1 VLVGTDF
8 SWVDDMS
15 GSVPPGAI
23 FGGQTVL
30 GEPLYIG
37 RVTHNNALT
46 VGKIHPSHGCLYIP
60 YAGKEHAYSH
70 YEVLVQFQN
79 QNLEIEASEME
90 VPSPSASNT
99 GK

>member
-30 GEPLYIG
+30 GEALYIG

-60 YAGKEHAYSH
+60 YAGEEHKYSQ
-70 YEVLVQFQN
+70 YEVLVQSQN
-79 QNLEIEASEME
+79 QGPPIEASEM
-90 VPSPSASNT
+90 VVSSPSANVT

>member
-8 SWVDDMS
+8 SWVYDKN
-15 GSVPPGAI
+15 GYVPPGAI
-23 FGGQTVL
+23 IGGRTVL
-30 GEPLYIG
+30 GESLYIG

-46 VGKIHPSHGCLYIP
+46 VGKVHPSHRCLYIP
-60 YAGKEHAYSH
+60 YAGKEHAYSR

-79 QNLEIEASEME
+79 QDLAIRASAIE
-90 VPSPSASNT
+90 VPSASNT